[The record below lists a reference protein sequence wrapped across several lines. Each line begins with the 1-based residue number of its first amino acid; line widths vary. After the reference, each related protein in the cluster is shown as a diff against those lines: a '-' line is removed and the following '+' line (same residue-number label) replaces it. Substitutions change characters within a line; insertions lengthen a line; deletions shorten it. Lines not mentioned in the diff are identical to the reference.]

1 VKNQNPTK
9 QQLLSHQALRFEHPQ
24 DLIRLSPV
32 TMPSRQEVFEGL
44 RTLSEEVMESLRI
57 LFFMIFALTK
67 AINPGE
73 NVPDH
78 EVNPIHQLVQ
88 EVRVQRQKISEL
100 GQIITN
106 KMMDPHSRSSGPQSP
121 DTTVGSEV
129 WELMEEEE
137 LQHSAM
143 GLNKSGSVV
152 PGTSQVPMMI
162 PQTMPMPSPVVPKTP
177 TKTAG
182 IPLAGR
188 QPQSSAA
195 ASMPGVNANSQVAL
209 TQQALDNWGQKK
221 ITWGKKHP
229 GKTFVQVYEED
240 ANYVKWVLA
249 RIGSLGEEIEDFANY
264 AVTRQRLEVAAMNA
278 PP

>member
-1 VKNQNPTK
+1 MK
-9 QQLLSHQALRFEHPQ
+9 QPLLSHQAHRFEHPQ
-24 DLIRLSPV
+24 DLIHLSQV

-57 LFFMIFALTK
+57 LFFMIFTLTK
-67 AINPGE
+67 AINPEE

-78 EVNPIHQLVQ
+78 EVNPIHQLVH

-106 KMMDPHSRSSGPQSP
+106 KMMDPHSRSSGPPSP
-121 DTTVGSEV
+121 DPIVGSEV
-129 WELMEEEE
+129 WEIMEEEE
-137 LQHSAM
+137 LQQAAM
-143 GLNKSGSVV
+143 GIKTVSAA

-162 PQTMPMPSPVVPKTP
+162 PTTMPMPSPAAPKTP
-177 TKTAG
+177 TKIAG
-182 IPLAGR
+182 IPLPGR
-188 QPQSSAA
+188 PSQSSAA

-209 TQQALDNWGQKK
+209 TQQALVNWGQKK
-221 ITWGKKHP
+221 ISWGKKHP
-229 GKTFVQVYEED
+229 GKTYFQVYEED
-240 ANYVKWVLA
+240 ASYVKWVLA

-264 AVTRQRLEVAAMNA
+264 AVTRQRLEAAAMNA

>member
-1 VKNQNPTK
+1 MKNQNPTK

-44 RTLSEEVMESLRI
+44 RTLVGGGDGEPSDPVLHDLCIDQSHQPRRECPGPRSEPNSPAGSRSSSPTPE
-57 LFFMIFALTK
+57 
-67 AINPGE
+67 
-73 NVPDH
+73 
-78 EVNPIHQLVQ
+78 
-88 EVRVQRQKISEL
+88 ISEL

-121 DTTVGSEV
+121 DTTRRFRSL
-129 WELMEEEE
+129 ELMEEEE

-143 GLNKSGSVV
+143 GLNMSGSVV

-182 IPLAGR
+182 ILLLVANPKVQLR
-188 QPQSSAA
+188 QVCP
-195 ASMPGVNANSQVAL
+195 
-209 TQQALDNWGQKK
+209 
-221 ITWGKKHP
+221 
-229 GKTFVQVYEED
+229 E
-240 ANYVKWVLA
+240 
-249 RIGSLGEEIEDFANY
+249 
-264 AVTRQRLEVAAMNA
+264 
-278 PP
+278 